1 MEIEHRAMQLAYDRP
16 LSERILRNILER
28 TPIGLDARAAYV
40 FSIQSIRS
48 FTAPYYSTLY
58 QLRSDY
64 RRVHVIYW
72 D

>member
-28 TPIGLDARAAYV
+28 TPIGLEARDAYV
-40 FSIQSIRS
+40 IAIQSIRS